1 MKKKVINADKEFSI
15 IDIQKNDILSIV
27 QIKHNRQNSFN
38 YISLHNAF
46 NRKLI
51 EISETSESGQVG
63 QIKVINQSEW
73 EKLLN

>member
-1 MKKKVINADKEFSI
+1 MTKKVVNADKEFSI

-27 QIKHNRQNSFN
+27 QVKHNKQNSFN

-51 EISETSESGQVG
+51 EM
-63 QIKVINQSEW
+63 
-73 EKLLN
+73 

>member
-1 MKKKVINADKEFSI
+1 MTKKVINADKEFSI

-27 QIKHNRQNSFN
+27 QIKHNKQNSFN

-51 EISETSESGQVG
+51 EI
-63 QIKVINQSEW
+63 
-73 EKLLN
+73 LLCLYYNLISRLIRFIIRI